1 MHNQVEKL
9 KKNGQAIELQLEKPL
24 TDATPA
30 GTLITDSDN
39 RSFVYLFDQGERY
52 TYVHFKEHT
61 WDALKEVLK
70 NKATLKVMIG
80 EEQFVLPNVE
90 EELTMLL
97 DNIYGNSNYGEAF
110 TKKVEEQFDFYF
122 QQ

>member
-1 MHNQVEKL
+1 MHNQVEKFIQ
-9 KKNGQAIELQLEKPL
+9 NDGEIHLQLTKPL
-24 TDATPA
+24 TAGVPA
-30 GTLITDSDN
+30 GTVITDSDN
-39 RSFVYLFDQGERY
+39 RSFVYLFDTGEQY
-52 TYVHFKEHT
+52 TYVHFKQNM

-70 NKATLKVMIG
+70 NKVTLKVTIDDQIV
-80 EEQFVLPNVE
+80 ELPNVE

-110 TKKVEEQFDFYF
+110 TKEVENEFGFYF

>member
-1 MHNQVEKL
+1 MHNQVEKFIQ
-9 KKNGQAIELQLEKPL
+9 NDGEIHLQLTKPL
-24 TDATPA
+24 TASVPA
-30 GTLITDSDN
+30 GTVITDSDN
-39 RSFVYLFDQGERY
+39 RSFVYLFDTGEQY
-52 TYVHFKEHT
+52 TYVHFKQNM

-70 NKATLKVMIG
+70 NKVTLKVTIDDQIV
-80 EEQFVLPNVE
+80 ELPNVE

-110 TKKVEEQFDFYF
+110 TKEVENEFGFYF